1 MSALDG
7 LSHHTDIN
15 DSGGGLRTG
24 AEQIYT
30 RVCCKCEGAAQGAV
44 ELPPRTILQPC
55 FFM

>member
-15 DSGGGLRTG
+15 NSGGEMRTG

-30 RVCCKCEGAAQGAV
+30 SSEG
-44 ELPPRTILQPC
+44 LL
-55 FFM
+55 